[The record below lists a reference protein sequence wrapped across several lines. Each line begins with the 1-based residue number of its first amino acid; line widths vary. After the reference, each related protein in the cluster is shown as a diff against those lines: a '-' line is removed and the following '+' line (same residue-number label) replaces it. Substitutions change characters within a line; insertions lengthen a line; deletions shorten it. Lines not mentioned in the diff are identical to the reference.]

1 MQTYKYSA
9 ISKDGAKVSGVIE
22 AFDEFAAVATIKE
35 TCSVVTKIQAVEQQ
49 GLLTRD
55 VFTPKIKERDL
66 AVMCSQFAIILGAG
80 LPMVRAVEL
89 IASETED
96 RRLKELLNQVAGD
109 VPTALRPAAA
119 SSPSALWRRC
129 GQGKPPARWTA
140 RSSGSTTTMTGRL
153 N

>member
-22 AFDEFAAVATIKE
+22 AFERVRRRGHHQRDLLRGHEN
-35 TCSVVTKIQAVEQQ
+35 SAVEQRPADP
-49 GLLTRD
+49 GR
-55 VFTPKIKERDL
+55 VTPKIKERDL

-89 IASETED
+89 IASQTED

-109 VPTALRPAAA
+109 VAGGR
-119 SSPSALWRRC
+119 
-129 GQGKPPARWTA
+129 KPGPQ
-140 RSSGSTTTMTGRL
+140 L
-153 N
+153 